1 MGRTQLAPHLP
12 AYPKQ
17 QNAAREQQ
25 PNDLQQLNRDGSEG
39 DAQDR
44 GGQYADQNR
53 FLALTLGQPGGCQPD
68 GYNALCHASAWVT
81 ENPNRADA
89 IKPWARARCFMI
101 ARTLNWFHSN
111 HTSL

>member
-1 MGRTQLAPHLP
+1 MQLAPHLP

-25 PNDLQQLNRDGSEG
+25 SDDLQQLNRDGSEA

-53 FLALTLGQPGGCQPD
+53 LLALTLGQPGGCEPD
-68 GYNALCHASAWVT
+68 DDRIVAGEHQVDHDDLEKRRQVLRGN
-81 ENPNRADA
+81 
-89 IKPWARARCFMI
+89 
-101 ARTLNWFHSN
+101 
-111 HTSL
+111 